1 MIIGY
6 IKKHS
11 STNRGKRMSNTPKTK
26 VQSGFT
32 IIEVMIV
39 LAIAGLI
46 LAVVLVAIPQLQKNQ
61 RNESR
66 KSVLARIS
74 AEVNNYIGNNEG
86 QVPTNGNDSATG
98 FTTGFYSRYIEDAP
112 AGTFDKPGG
121 GEYDFLDY
129 GEGDIGL
136 DQIQYAE
143 ASVCQGEVPTSDG
156 ANNRNFAIVVGL
168 EGGAS
173 YCVDNQ

>member
-1 MIIGY
+1 
-6 IKKHS
+6 
-11 STNRGKRMSNTPKTK
+11 MSNYYKTK
-26 VQSGFT
+26 IRSGFT

-86 QVPTNGNDSATG
+86 QVPTNDSDTATG
-98 FTTGFYSRYIEDAP
+98 FTTGFKNRYIDDAP

-121 GEYDFLDY
+121 GAYEYLDFS
-129 GEGDIGL
+129 GDIEL
-136 DQIQYAE
+136 DEIHYAE
-143 ASVCQGEVPTSDG
+143 ASVCKGEIPTTTG
-156 ANNRNFAIVVGL
+156 ANNRNFAIAVGL

>member
-1 MIIGY
+1 
-6 IKKHS
+6 
-11 STNRGKRMSNTPKTK
+11 MSKMSKITK
-26 VQSGFT
+26 SSGFT

-61 RNESR
+61 RNEAR
-66 KSVLARIS
+66 RSVLARIS

-86 QVPTNGNDSATG
+86 AVPSNGNGATG
-98 FTTGFYSRYIEDAP
+98 FTDGFQTRYIDNAP

-121 GEYDFLDY
+121 GPYEFSDYSGGTVELDNIY
-129 GEGDIGL
+129 
-136 DQIQYAE
+136 YAE
-143 ASVCQGEVPTSDG
+143 GGTCEGELPSGTG
-156 ANNRNFAIVVGL
+156 TGRNFAIAVGL